1 MDAPFGGWGALY
13 MEYKRLQ
20 SLDIF
25 RGLTVALMIIVNNG
39 VGHEQ
44 YHTLNHSKWNGL
56 TMCDLVFP
64 FFLFMVGVS
73 AYLALRK
80 CQFTPSKEVVLSIT
94 KRSVV
99 FFLIGL
105 GLHAWEM
112 VIDGNWDILPNLR
125 LWGVMQRI
133 ALCYFFI
140 SLLLLYV
147 KPKALMSIASGIL
160 AVYSVILL
168 VGNGYAQ
175 DETNI
180 LCVVDRWLV
189 SPAHLYHKSPVDP
202 EGLVGTLSSFAH
214 VAIGAYIGYSI
225 CHKIELKERMKRVSG
240 IGLTLLAVGLVVA
253 IWLPMNKR
261 VWSTSYV
268 LVTCGIATLMLIVL
282 TYIADHHDKWKW
294 FDLFRRAG
302 LHAFFIYVASE
313 MLAPVIGHYDLNEAV
328 HGYLCHVFSPEMS
341 SFIYSMMLS
350 FLLLC
355 YGYIPKDKK
364 K

>member
-1 MDAPFGGWGALY
+1 MNNN
-13 MEYKRLQ
+13 RLQ

-44 YHTLNHSKWNGL
+44 YQTLNHSKWNGL

-73 AYLALRK
+73 AFLALRK
-80 CQFTPSKEVVLSIT
+80 CDFTPSKDVILSIT

-99 FFLIGL
+99 FFLIGV

-112 VIDGNWDILPNLR
+112 MVYGELNILPNLR

-133 ALCYFFI
+133 ALCYFFVSI
-140 SLLLLYV
+140 LLLYV
-147 KPKALMSIASGIL
+147 KPKALMSIAAGIL
-160 AVYSVILL
+160 VVYSCILIW
-168 VGNGYAQ
+168 GNGYAQ
-175 DETNI
+175 DESNI
-180 LCVVDRWLV
+180 LCIVDRWLV
-189 SPAHLYHKSPVDP
+189 SPAHLYHKSPIDP

-214 VAIGAYIGYSI
+214 VIIGAYIGYSI

-240 IGLTLLAVGLVVA
+240 VGFALVIVGLVVA

-261 VWSTSYV
+261 IWSTSYV
-268 LVTCGIATLMLIVL
+268 LITCGIATLVLIAL
-282 TYIADHHDKWKW
+282 TYVADHHDKWRW
-294 FDLFRRAG
+294 FELFRRAG

-313 MLAPVIGHYDLNEAV
+313 MLAPVIGKYEINEMIY
-328 HGYLCHVFSPEMS
+328 GFLCKVLSPEMS
-341 SFIYSMMLS
+341 SFLYSMMLS

-355 YGYIPKDKK
+355 YGYIPKNKK